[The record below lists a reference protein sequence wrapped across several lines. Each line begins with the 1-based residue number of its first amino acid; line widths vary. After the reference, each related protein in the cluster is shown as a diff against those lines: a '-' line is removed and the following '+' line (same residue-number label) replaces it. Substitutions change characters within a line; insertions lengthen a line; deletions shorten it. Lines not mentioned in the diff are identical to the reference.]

1 MNKGKTSALHT
12 IGKALELIEL
22 IADGSSLHKLVP
34 LADRIGLSQI
44 KTSRLLAMLME
55 RGIVEHDKEHGSYL
69 PGINS
74 IRLSQKILD
83 GQNII
88 KLARPFM
95 ESLEKA
101 HDEAVYVVF
110 MKDTD
115 VVFMDMVD
123 TEQQVK
129 AAPVIGQKFPFFTNA
144 AGKVIRALES
154 RELAE
159 WLPNMKREKAKHMPD
174 PQKLASELLEIR
186 SNGGVATDCDG
197 LGEGIS
203 SVAVAVKDYAGKVIG
218 AITLLA
224 PSFRMVQERIEKE
237 IIPSLVVS
245 AALISAKFGYM
256 PA

>member
-1 MNKGKTSALHT
+1 MNRGKTSSLQA

-22 IADGSSLHKLVP
+22 IADGSSTHKVAT

-55 RGIVEHDKEHGSYL
+55 RGFIEHDKEHGSYL

-83 GQNII
+83 NQNVI
-88 KLARPFM
+88 KVARPFM

-115 VVFMDMVD
+115 VIFMDMVD

-129 AAPVIGQKFPFFTNA
+129 AASLIGQKFPFFTNA
-144 AGKVIRALES
+144 AGKVMMAFEPRDSLYKYLKKVFRKTSPQELERFEQELSDIRTN
-154 RELAE
+154 R
-159 WLPNMKREKAKHMPD
+159 
-174 PQKLASELLEIR
+174 
-186 SNGGVATDCDG
+186 VAVDVGG
-197 LGEGIS
+197 LGEGITTI
-203 SVAVAVKDYAGKVIG
+203 AVAITDYAGKVLG
-218 AITLLA
+218 ALA
-224 PSFRMVQERIEKE
+224 LMGPSFRLFTERLEQE
-237 IIPSLVVS
+237 IIPSLLGNAQQLS
-245 AALISAKFGYM
+245 EKFGY
-256 PA
+256 AGAC